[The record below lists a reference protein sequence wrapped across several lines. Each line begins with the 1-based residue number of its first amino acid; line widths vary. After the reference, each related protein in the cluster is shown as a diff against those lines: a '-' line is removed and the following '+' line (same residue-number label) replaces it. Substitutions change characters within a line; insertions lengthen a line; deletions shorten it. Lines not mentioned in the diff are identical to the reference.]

1 MKNIFKISLL
11 LMMGFLYSC
20 SSNDSSSTDPQ
31 VVNPTNVQTTA
42 VIDTW
47 RITNFMDGTRN
58 ETSNYTGY
66 VFTFLANGSATAV
79 KNSITTNGTWSSF
92 TDSSRV
98 KFVLNFG
105 STAPLDE
112 LSEDWKVI
120 SLTLTKIELED
131 TSSDGSRDLLT
142 FERN

>member
-1 MKNIFKISLL
+1 MKNIFKIALL

-79 KNSITTNGTWSSF
+79 KNSITTNA
-92 TDSSRV
+92 
-98 KFVLNFG
+98 N
-105 STAPLDE
+105 
-112 LSEDWKVI
+112 
-120 SLTLTKIELED
+120 
-131 TSSDGSRDLLT
+131 
-142 FERN
+142 